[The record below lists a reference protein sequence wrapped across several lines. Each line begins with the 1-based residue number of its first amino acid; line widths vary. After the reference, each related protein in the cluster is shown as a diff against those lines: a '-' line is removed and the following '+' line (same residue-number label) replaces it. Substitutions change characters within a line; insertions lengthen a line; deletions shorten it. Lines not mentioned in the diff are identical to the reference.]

1 MHPYYKLWYNIKRI
15 KDEVMIMFDTRL
27 PIKMSNQLKEDIKLR
42 SESLNMSMSEY
53 VRKLVIKD
61 LKSRK

>member
-1 MHPYYKLWYNIKRI
+1 
-15 KDEVMIMFDTRL
+15 MIMFDTRL